1 MRMPKRDVLEVLFG
15 SNTRVRLLRLFLANP
30 NEIFD
35 HKTIVKRLGAN
46 SALLARE
53 TRLLES
59 IGYIKQSTR
68 VSSVKFGVGKKIVKK
83 RIRGLCLSRDF
94 PYVKELAAFFASV
107 APSAREKILHGAKSI
122 GRVSLLIIAGSLIGQ
137 DTSRVDVF
145 IVGDLFKKARIE
157 RMLRSVEMDIGKE
170 VVYAIMPTKEF
181 QYRYGMYDR
190 FIKDLFDHPHE
201 ILVNKLGIG

>member
-1 MRMPKRDVLEVLFG
+1 MPKRDVLEVLFG
-15 SNTRVRLLRLFLANP
+15 SQARVRLLRLFLANP

-35 HKTIVKRLGAN
+35 QKTITKRLGINA
-46 SALLARE
+46 ALLVRE
-53 TRLLES
+53 VRQLES

-83 RIRGLCLSRDF
+83 RTRGFCLVRDF
-94 PYVKELAAFFASV
+94 LYIQELTAFFASS
-107 APSAREKILHGAKSI
+107 APSAREKILRDAKSV

-137 DTSRVDVF
+137 DTGRVDVF
-145 IVGDLFKKARIE
+145 IVGDSLKKARIE
-157 RMLRSVEMDIGKE
+157 RVLRSIEMDIGKE
-170 VVYAIMPTKEF
+170 IVYAIMPTKEF